1 MIIND
6 QNYVDKA
13 EHAIVELSQKVG
25 RNGRPIPMVTTSQIR
40 VLLAMVSDIYNDVQD
55 ETSETLSNDI
65 IGRINYMKVR
75 FYYQAGREP
84 KVKDF
89 LETAQVFDVIG
100 GINGKRDNF
109 LLFSRYMEALVAFH
123 KYYGGKD

>member
-13 EHAIVELSQKVG
+13 EHAIKELSQKVG
-25 RNGRPIPMVTTSQIR
+25 RNGRPVPMVTTSQIR

-55 ETSETLSNDI
+55 ETSEILSNDI

-75 FYYQAGREP
+75 FYYQAGREA

-100 GINGKRDNF
+100 GINGKRGNY